1 MSALRLYVEPSASL
15 AEGAVR
21 QVVEAAGG
29 SVVDRPDLATAILW
43 TSRDV
48 AGLNDAL
55 HPGIAWVQLGGVGI
69 ETWFASDVFRH
80 PATFTYAGGYFGEQV
95 AEHALALLLAC
106 SRRLMTCAR
115 ATSWAE
121 GPAVEGTPLA
131 NATVCVVG
139 TGDIGTHLIRMLV
152 PLAPRLLAVNR
163 SGRPVPNADSTF
175 GRSELKSALSQ
186 SDYVVLCVPS
196 TGETRH
202 LFNADGLAAM
212 RRDAWL
218 VNVGRG
224 DAIDSDALV
233 AALDSGQLAGAA
245 LDVTDPEPLPDG
257 HPLWSH
263 PRVLITPHVANPPE
277 ARDASL
283 LRLIGENA
291 RRFVEGRELT
301 SKVNVERGY

>member
-1 MSALRLYVEPSASL
+1 MPTAWPRCAAS
-15 AEGAVR
+15 
-21 QVVEAAGG
+21 
-29 SVVDRPDLATAILW
+29 
-43 TSRDV
+43 
-48 AGLNDAL
+48 
-55 HPGIAWVQLGGVGI
+55 
-69 ETWFASDVFRH
+69 
-80 PATFTYAGGYFGEQV
+80 
-95 AEHALALLLAC
+95 
-106 SRRLMTCAR
+106 
-115 ATSWAE
+115 
-121 GPAVEGTPLA
+121 
-131 NATVCVVG
+131 
-139 TGDIGTHLIRMLV
+139 
-152 PLAPRLLAVNR
+152 
-163 SGRPVPNADSTF
+163 
-175 GRSELKSALSQ
+175 
-186 SDYVVLCVPS
+186 
-196 TGETRH
+196 
-202 LFNADGLAAM
+202 
-212 RRDAWL
+212 AWL